1 MRYKKSK
8 TRCKNLKTIPVK
20 RFTICRKICNFAG
33 MKAKDE
39 KVRHIYTMQDVYDE
53 LKKCIDRQ
61 NQTILVLEIWL
72 WILTISLFFI

>member
-1 MRYKKSK
+1 
-8 TRCKNLKTIPVK
+8 
-20 RFTICRKICNFAG
+20 

>member
-1 MRYKKSK
+1 M
-8 TRCKNLKTIPVK
+8 
-20 RFTICRKICNFAG
+20 CNFAG

-39 KVRHIYTMQDVYDE
+39 KVRHIHTMQDAYDE

>member
-1 MRYKKSK
+1 M
-8 TRCKNLKTIPVK
+8 
-20 RFTICRKICNFAG
+20 CNFAG

-39 KVRHIYTMQDVYDE
+39 KVRHIYTMQDAYDELKKRIEYDE